1 MRALFVVVL
10 EPRPQRLSGLIQC
23 LEVVKPEA
31 LLFNRSDQ
39 PLDHTI
45 LLWRM
50 GSDELL
56 FQAVLVHRPGVMS
69 GGKDQP
75 VITTQGNRI
84 PSLA

>member
-56 FQAVLVHRPGVMS
+56 FQAIAA
-69 GGKDQP
+69 DQCRE
-75 VITTQGNRI
+75 VSACKNQAVT
-84 PSLA
+84 PSECIG